1 MVIFVPERILQ
12 SKTIF
17 IAVYF
22 LNFTKILNKVVG
34 SKNKLKRFKENATF
48 DNVFQPTREEVVN
61 DEFPLKGKWNKEFF
75 KNDHPLVLEL
85 GCGKG
90 EYSVGLAHRYP
101 EKNFIGIDIKGARF
115 WRGAK
120 TAVDNGMH
128 NVAFLRTQI
137 ELIEHCFAEGEVDEI
152 WITFPDPQIKYKR
165 TKHRMTNSEFLQ
177 RYKKILKKDGVMNL
191 KTDSEFMHGY
201 TLGLL
206 HGEGHEVIYA
216 NHNVYKN
223 EGAPEVVTAIQTF
236 YESQYLEQNKPITYI
251 QFKIK

>member
-1 MVIFVPERILQ
+1 M
-12 SKTIF
+12 
-17 IAVYF
+17 
-22 LNFTKILNKVVG
+22 G
-34 SKNKLKRFKENATF
+34 SKNKLRRFRENETF
-48 DNVFQPTREEVVN
+48 SNVYQPGREDVLN
-61 DEFPLKGKWNKEFF
+61 NTFSLKGNWNKEVF
-75 KNDHPLVLEL
+75 KNDNPIVLEL

-90 EYSVGLAHRYP
+90 EYSVELARRYP
-101 EKNFIGIDIKGARF
+101 NTNFIGVDIKGSRF

-120 TAVDNGMH
+120 TAVEENIP

-137 ELIEHCFAEGEVDEI
+137 ELIENCFGTNEVDEI

-165 TKHRMTNSEFLQ
+165 SKHRLTNAEFLA
-177 RYKKILKKDGVMNL
+177 RYKNILKPEGIVNL

-206 HGEGHEVIYA
+206 HGTGHKVLYA
-216 NHNVYKN
+216 NHNVYRN

-251 QFKIK
+251 KFQIK

>member
-1 MVIFVPERILQ
+1 M
-12 SKTIF
+12 
-17 IAVYF
+17 
-22 LNFTKILNKVVG
+22 
-34 SKNKLKRFKENATF
+34 KRFRENETF
-48 DNVFQPTREEVVN
+48 SNVYQPTRDEVVN
-61 DEFPLKGKWNKEFF
+61 NTFALKGNWNKEVF
-75 KNDHPLVLEL
+75 KNNNPIVLEL

-90 EYSVGLAHRYP
+90 EYSVELARRFP
-101 EKNFIGIDIKGARF
+101 NTNFIGVDIKGSRF

-120 TAVDNGMH
+120 TAIEENLP

-137 ELIEHCFAEGEVDEI
+137 ELIENCFALNEVDEI

-165 TKHRMTNSEFLQ
+165 TKHRLTNEEFLA
-177 RYKKILKKDGVMNL
+177 RYKNILKPEGIINL

-206 HGEGHEVIYA
+206 HGAGHNVLYA

-223 EGAPEVVTAIQTF
+223 EGSPEVVTAIQTF

-251 QFKIK
+251 KFSLK